1 MWGIP
6 AALFLIAFF
15 HRAAPGVIAKELMQT
30 FGATGALVG
39 LLASTYFYAYAG
51 LMIPG
56 GVLIDAYGVRRVV
69 AAGGAVMGVGTLA
82 MAAATSTWMLF
93 GGRLL
98 VGAGATVT
106 FVGVLKIASVWF
118 PPARF
123 GTLSALSATVG
134 VLGSLTSVAPLAWLV
149 ASMGWRGAFTV
160 VGAVTLGV
168 AVVCGWAVRD
178 RPAEA
183 PGPTEAAGVPD
194 VVRGMMQVLRNRR
207 TWPPFLTFF
216 FLYSALGNLML
227 WAVPFLR
234 DVYGLPTT
242 RAALYASAP
251 SLALLVSAPLT
262 GWVSDRIVHRRKTP
276 YTMLTS
282 ALVGLWV
289 VFVLTLGALP
299 LRGVFA
305 LFFAMGIFSAAFV
318 LTWPI
323 GREVNP
329 PHLAAVA
336 VAVVNLGGFLG
347 AALTQAPL
355 GAVLDARWAGAMVGG
370 ARAYPVAAYRATFTA
385 CASFVFAAALLSFL
399 LRETYGRNIWSALGA
414 ERGEAGSGDRAQRG
428 GEAVSGDRAQRGGEA
443 VSGDRA
449 QRGTGAGGRSPGARD
464 SK

>member
-1 MWGIP
+1 MWALP

-15 HRAAPGVIAKELMQT
+15 HRAAPGVIAKDLMQT

-69 AAGGAVMGVGTLA
+69 AIGGAVMGLGALA
-82 MAAATSTWMLF
+82 MAAAATTPALF
-93 GGRLL
+93 AGRAL

-134 VLGSLTSVAPLAWLV
+134 ILGSLTSAAPLAWLS
-149 ASMGWRGAFTV
+149 AAMGWRGAFSV
-160 VGAVTLGV
+160 VGVTTL
-168 AVVCGWAVRD
+168 AAAAACAWLVRD
-178 RPAEA
+178 RPA
-183 PGPTEAAGVPD
+183 PMAATTDAATLGD
-194 VVRGMMQVLRNRR
+194 AFRGMMQVLRNRD

-216 FLYSALGNLML
+216 FLYSALGNLLL
-227 WAVPFLR
+227 WAVPYLR

-242 RAALYASAP
+242 TAALYASAP
-251 SLALLVSAPLT
+251 SLALLAAAPLT
-262 GWVSDRIVHRRKTP
+262 GWVSDRIVRRRKTP
-276 YTMLTS
+276 YTMLTTG
-282 ALVGLWV
+282 LVGLWV
-289 VFVLTLGALP
+289 VFVSTLGAVPLP
-299 LRGVFA
+299 GVFA
-305 LFFAMGIFSAAFV
+305 LFFTMGIFSAAFV

-329 PHLAAVA
+329 PRLAAVA

-347 AALTQAPL
+347 AAITQAPL
-355 GAVLDARWAGAMVGG
+355 GALLDARWAGAVVGG
-370 ARAYPVAAYRATFTA
+370 ARAYPVAAYRATFSA
-385 CASFVFAAALLSFL
+385 CAAFVFAAALSSFL
-399 LRETYGRNIWSALGA
+399 VRETRCKNIWAP
-414 ERGEAGSGDRAQRG
+414 QP
-428 GEAVSGDRAQRGGEA
+428 
-443 VSGDRA
+443 
-449 QRGTGAGGRSPGARD
+449 GTGSSIRQPSGRALERPGARE